1 MRIIIDKKLKEN
13 FVDIKRLVDRI
24 ISLKL
29 ISGKKILN
37 IISVYVPQ
45 VAIEEHIKKE
55 CLENMDATNQGISVG
70 EKLIIGGD
78 LNDHIGRN
86 NKNYERV
93 HGGFRYGV
101 RKEGGEKISDFTS
114 SYDLVIPNTS
124 SKKRDEDLIT
134 YKSRLN
140 STQIEFFL
148 N

>member
-24 ISLKL
+24 IGLKL
-29 ISGKKILN
+29 ILGKKILN
-37 IISVYVPQ
+37 IISVYAPQ

-93 HGGFRYGV
+93 HGDFRYGV
-101 RKEGGEKISDFTS
+101 RNEGGEKILDFTS